1 LEDRLRAHPLVSQCI
16 VVGDARP
23 FIGAL
28 ITLDEEMLPMWL
40 GNHGLESMSVT
51 EAAAHPVVRT
61 ALQQAVDAANRR
73 VSLAESI
80 RKFEVLTDDFT
91 VDSGH
96 LTPSLKLRRAQV
108 LTDYDDAVRRLYG
121 G

>member
-1 LEDRLRAHPLVSQCI
+1 
-16 VVGDARP
+16 
-23 FIGAL
+23 
-28 ITLDEEMLPMWL
+28 
-40 GNHGLESMSVT
+40 MSVT